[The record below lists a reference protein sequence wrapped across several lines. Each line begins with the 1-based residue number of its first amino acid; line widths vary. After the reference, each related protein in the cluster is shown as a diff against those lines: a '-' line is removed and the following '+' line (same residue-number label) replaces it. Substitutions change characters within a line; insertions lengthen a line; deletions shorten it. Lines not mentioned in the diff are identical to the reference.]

1 MVYGEGCQPKLH
13 TIDQHCVTLFCVT
26 QIIVTLATAERAYE
40 EGYIRVERKEKYV
53 RVDGEWVCVILM

>member
-1 MVYGEGCQPKLH
+1 MVYGRGVSRSCTPL
-13 TIDQHCVTLFCVT
+13 TNIASRFCVT

-53 RVDGEWVCVILM
+53 RVDGEWV